1 MKRFVIACFCLEVK
15 IIAVKM
21 KFPKEPLGPASEC
34 FVLSPNSN
42 KKYFDK
48 KKFLCPEE
56 FNGMIRNSYFMPMR
70 IRNYVYSS
78 EIDTGIR

>member
-1 MKRFVIACFCLEVK
+1 MFCFHPIAIK
-15 IIAVKM
+15 K
-21 KFPKEPLGPASEC
+21 
-34 FVLSPNSN
+34 VLI
-42 KKYFDK
+42 K

-70 IRNYVYSS
+70 IRNYVYYC